1 MKQFGTN
8 DFGEKVKGDG
18 EATTVVWDVT
28 GKCSFISVQNSVIR
42 IHDLRLASVLFA
54 R

>member
-1 MKQFGTN
+1 MTTNIIIKGGLKQFGTN

-28 GKCSFISVQNSVIR
+28 GKCLSIR
-42 IHDLRLASVLFA
+42 LFLSTL
-54 R
+54 